1 MNDFW
6 IILTGCLVAIPCAI
20 LGCFLVLRKMVMVGD
35 AISHAV
41 LPGIVLAYMVTKE
54 FDSMYMLIGAALIG
68 MFTTFLIE
76 FFHRAGG
83 LQQDAAIG
91 VTFTWM
97 FAIGVILVSVFTSGT
112 DLDQDCVLYGEI
124 LNIPFNRWIT
134 ESGMDLGPISVWF
147 LGILNIIV
155 IMGVFIAYKELFI
168 TTFDPAFSLAIG
180 ISGVIWHYILMGSVS
195 FVTVASFE
203 SVGAIL
209 VIAFLVAPAASAYL
223 LTYQLKKM
231 MFYAVGFGV
240 LSVGI
245 GYYFSY
251 LFNCSTS
258 GAIVTVNGI
267 IFGVVLLT
275 SKQGLFKRNQAEVI
289 STP

>member
-20 LGCFLVLRKMVMVGD
+20 LGCYLVLRKMVMVGD

-134 ESGMDLGPISVWF
+134 ADGLDLGPTSVWF
-147 LGILNIIV
+147 LGILNIAILFGV
-155 IMGVFIAYKELFI
+155 IIAYKELFI
-168 TTFDPAFSLAIG
+168 TTFDPAFSVAIG
-180 ISGVIWHYILMGSVS
+180 ISGIIWHYVLMGSVS

-223 LTYQLKKM
+223 LTHELKKM
-231 MFYAVGFGV
+231 MSYAVGFGV
-240 LSVGI
+240 LSVGA

-251 LFNCSTS
+251 LLNCSTS
-258 GAIVTVNGI
+258 GAIVTVNGL
-267 IFGVVLLT
+267 IFGIVLMT
-275 SKQGLFKRNQAEVI
+275 SKQGVFKRNEVDALT
-289 STP
+289 SS